1 MRNVKTISVSVP
13 EGLAELLREEAHQV
27 GVSQS
32 SLVTIMLY
40 NRYKSQTTASG
51 ADLQEVLNNVETVS

>member
-13 EGLAELLREEAHQV
+13 EGLAELLREEAHKV

-32 SLVTIMLY
+32 SLVTVMLY
-40 NRYKSQTTASG
+40 NRYKAPTAAYG
-51 ADLQEVLNNVETVS
+51 ADVQEVLKHVEAVS